1 MAVGALSNR
10 NVLTAI
16 AIPVAGA
23 PGFLRLRRVG
33 DIANAR
39 RHPSQ

>member
-10 NVLTAI
+10 NVLTAF

-23 PGFLRLRRVG
+23 AGFLRLRGVG

-39 RHPSQ
+39 RRPLQ